1 MKSLWFHIIPS
12 EIPFLSYH
20 WTNPFSMGPYFI
32 SSFINL
38 LLAINDKVYTKA
50 LVYEKRTIGTEFSKN
65 NRKFQRNWAR
75 PARSPRHSPPYF
87 LKVKAW
93 RQGCPHGSICSWLK
107 LTIPFALFPFLRQF
121 VCEVLQFLLP
131 LCRLVLWACRSHNE

>member
-1 MKSLWFHIIPS
+1 MKSLWFHIIPL

-20 WTNPFSMGPYFI
+20 WTNPFSMGPYFL

-38 LLAINDKVYTKA
+38 LVSINGKVYAKA
-50 LVYEKRTIGTEFSKN
+50 LVYEKMTTDTEFSKN

-75 PARSPRHSPPYF
+75 PARSLRHSLPYF

-93 RQGCPHGSICSWLK
+93 GQGWPHLSIRSWLK

-131 LCRLVLWACRSHNE
+131 LYRLVLWACRSHNE